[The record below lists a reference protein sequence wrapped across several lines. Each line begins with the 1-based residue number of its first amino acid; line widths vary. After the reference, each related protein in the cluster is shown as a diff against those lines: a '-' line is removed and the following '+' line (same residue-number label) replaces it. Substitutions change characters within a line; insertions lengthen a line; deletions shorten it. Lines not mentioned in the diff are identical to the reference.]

1 MDTVT
6 WGAREHR
13 YHAQNV
19 AMISASPMCV
29 FVRGKG
35 GREEERVFPN
45 ILFLGNVNKMKSLGS
60 GFMQSGQTSG
70 FSFLQRLS
78 FELRSPE
85 AFGALKINQQVNNL
99 NSSVCCSA
107 PSVRSPWLLK

>member
-1 MDTVT
+1 
-6 WGAREHR
+6 
-13 YHAQNV
+13 
-19 AMISASPMCV
+19 MISASPMCV
-29 FVRGKG
+29 FVRGEG
-35 GREEERVFPN
+35 GREEEERVFPKTLTWFYC
-45 ILFLGNVNKMKSLGS
+45 ILFLGNVNKIKSLGS

-78 FELRSPE
+78 FALRSPE

>member
-1 MDTVT
+1 MFRKTLT
-6 WGAREHR
+6 WF
-13 YHAQNV
+13 Y
-19 AMISASPMCV
+19 C
-29 FVRGKG
+29 
-35 GREEERVFPN
+35 
-45 ILFLGNVNKMKSLGS
+45 ILFLGNVNKIKSLGS

>member
-1 MDTVT
+1 MFRKTLI
-6 WGAREHR
+6 WFH
-13 YHAQNV
+13 
-19 AMISASPMCV
+19 CV
-29 FVRGKG
+29 H
-35 GREEERVFPN
+35 
-45 ILFLGNVNKMKSLGS
+45 FLGNVNEIKSLGS

-70 FSFLQRLS
+70 LSFLQRLS

-107 PSVRSPWLLK
+107 SLVRGPWLLK